1 LQLNLFKF
9 NFPSRSK
16 SSLLYIRNVT
26 RALACSREKG
36 PNPFFS
42 IRKPYVIIER
52 TRRIMSNFIFRIRT
66 KLKFAALCWS
76 ALSWLRFSLTLNL
89 MPTHIFQKKTPLLLR
104 ACDISEARAQ
114 YRGGLTLD
122 LSFFFAALL
131 NETEAIKFG
140 ALACSTHS
148 AAALMKK
155 CSRPLSLNWPCIA
168 ENFHITS
175 LFPPCGGARQHFSRR
190 L

>member
-1 LQLNLFKF
+1 VN
-9 NFPSRSK
+9 
-16 SSLLYIRNVT
+16 
-26 RALACSREKG
+26 RALAYSREKG

-42 IRKPYVIIER
+42 IRKPYVIIGG
-52 TRRIMSNFIFRIRT
+52 TRIMSNFIFRIRT

-140 ALACSTHS
+140 ARLLHS
-148 AAALMKK
+148 LGGRFDEKVQ
-155 CSRPLSLNWPCIA
+155 
-168 ENFHITS
+168 
-175 LFPPCGGARQHFSRR
+175 PPAFA
-190 L
+190 